1 MTTRTHDG
9 LAVEDWIL
17 PALESERQ
25 EPVEEAFE
33 VEEAEPLPKELRVI
47 KVAPGALI
55 CGRG

>member
-1 MTTRTHDG
+1 MTTRTPDG

-47 KVAPGALI
+47 KVAPGSFI
-55 CGRG
+55 CGRC